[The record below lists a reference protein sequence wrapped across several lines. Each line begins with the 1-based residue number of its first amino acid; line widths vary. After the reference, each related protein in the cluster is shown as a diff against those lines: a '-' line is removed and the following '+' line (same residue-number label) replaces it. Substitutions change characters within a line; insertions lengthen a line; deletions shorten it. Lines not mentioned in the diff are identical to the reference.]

1 MFLIGIFFIFIGI
14 IALIYSNY
22 KIKNV
27 HIYNEEIDKQN
38 AELKKQ
44 EIHLLS
50 EIDKLNVEIKQLK
63 FNQNLL
69 SEEEEKTRKKIQQE
83 LDNLSTIQSKIQ
95 TTLENQKEVSQ
106 NAFENYCDVL
116 SQLYQDKDKE
126 FEIFTKNLKDA
137 YAAEQSRLI
146 KESEEIKL
154 ELASLKATR
163 EATFAAILK
172 EKEIKEKLAFYCLS
186 PKDMELKDIE
196 TLDRIKKDLNNPRI
210 LSMLI
215 WSTYF
220 QKPMTALCNNILG
233 TNTVCG
239 IYKITNQKNGLCY
252 IGQSV
257 DVATRWKSHAKCGLG
272 IDTPAG
278 NKLYKAMQDH
288 GIWNFSW
295 ELLEECARD
304 QLDAKEKYYIELYQA
319 YQYGYNSNAGN
330 K

>member
-38 AELKKQ
+38 ARLREQENELLAK
-44 EIHLLS
+44 IS
-50 EIDKLNVEIKQLK
+50 KLQLESKQLE
-63 FNQNLL
+63 FNNNLL
-69 SEEEEKTRKKIQQE
+69 SKEEDKIKVKVQKE
-83 LDNLSTIQSKIQ
+83 IDNLSTIQNKIQ
-95 TTLENQKEVSQ
+95 ITLENQKEISQ
-106 NAFENYCDVL
+106 NAFENYCDIL
-116 SQLYQDKDKE
+116 SQLYKDKDEE
-126 FEIFTKNLKDA
+126 FTIFTENLRKA
-137 YAAEQSRLI
+137 YAAEQERLI
-146 KESEEIKL
+146 KQSDEIKL
-154 ELASLKATR
+154 ELESLKATR
-163 EATFAAILK
+163 DATFAAALK
-172 EKEIKEKLAFYCLS
+172 EKEIKEKLAFYCLA

-196 TLDRIKKDLNNPRI
+196 TLDRIKKDLHNPRI

-239 IYKITNQKNGLCY
+239 IYKITNQKNDLCY

-257 DVATRWKSHAKCGLG
+257 DIATRWKSHAKCGLG

-278 NKLYKAMQDH
+278 NKLYKAMQDY

-295 ELLEECARD
+295 ELLEECTRD